1 VPYLGIYSR
10 YTFFEVAAPAKQG
23 CHNSWQLSKAQDGSK
38 FSSYAD
44 RKQKS
49 YKSMKIPK
57 AKTDAGSVEGCNSA
71 VEKPTTVIISEV
83 AASCPVQSLG

>member
-1 VPYLGIYSR
+1 VYHIRNGFCVPSLGIYSR
-10 YTFFEVAAPAKQG
+10 CPFFEVAAPAKQG
-23 CHNSWQLSKAQDGSK
+23 CQHSWQLSKAQDGSK

-57 AKTDAGSVEGCNSA
+57 AKTDAGSIEGCNSA
-71 VEKPTTVIISEV
+71 VVKSTTVIM
-83 AASCPVQSLG
+83 